1 VRRDPGLSI
10 VLLLPQLWLVLL
22 ATLLV
27 SPALAQDDAER
38 PKPTDLYTLDHFV
51 HAVPRNPSDYHP
63 ITPEGRLGWF
73 TRATV
78 GPKSLIGGVFSSGI
92 GTAFN
97 NPYEYGPHWDGFAKR
112 YGMRL
117 TGISTGNA
125 IEATLGAAWSE
136 DPRYF
141 HTVHAAFGDRVKN
154 VVDLTFRAYHDD
166 GERHPAY
173 ARFVAVFGNNFLSN
187 SWRVQSEADWQ
198 HAMIRSAEGF
208 GGRMVSNAV
217 SEFFPQ
223 VWRKV
228 RRKPDPIPA
237 YEHNP

>member
-1 VRRDPGLSI
+1 MLRNSEPYVAWLRTSSWS
-10 VLLLPQLWLVLL
+10 VLVAVSLL
-22 ATLLV
+22 T
-27 SPALAQDDAER
+27 PAFAQDNAEQ
-38 PKPTDLYTLDHFV
+38 PKLSDFYNFEHYV
-51 HAVPRNPSDYHP
+51 HVVPKSPEDYHP
-63 ITPEGRLGWF
+63 ITAEGRLGWF
-73 TRATV
+73 IRGTV
-78 GPKSLIGGVFSSGI
+78 GPKSLTGGLVSSAI
-92 GTAFN
+92 GTAAN
-97 NPYEYGPHWDGFAKR
+97 RPHEYGPHWDGFADR
-112 YGMRL
+112 FGMRL

-141 HTVHAAFGDRVKN
+141 HTVHDTFGDRVKN
-154 VVDLTFRAYHDD
+154 VADLTFRAYHDD

-173 ARFVAVFGNNFLSN
+173 ARIIAIFGNNFLSN
-187 SWRVQSEADWQ
+187 TWRVQSEADWQ

-208 GGRMVSNAV
+208 GGRFVSNAV

-228 RRKPDPIPA
+228 RKKPDPFPA

>member
-1 VRRDPGLSI
+1 MFRNPGRDAAVLRP
-10 VLLLPQLWLVLL
+10 LLLVACVAVVLL
-22 ATLLV
+22 A
-27 SPALAQDDAER
+27 PAVAQDDPER
-38 PKPTDLYTLDHFV
+38 PKLTDLYNLDHFV
-51 HAVPRNPSDYHP
+51 HAVPTNPSDYHP
-63 ITPEGRLGWF
+63 ITAEGRLGWF
-73 TRATV
+73 TRATI
-78 GPKSLIGGVFSSGI
+78 GPKSLIGGVVSSGI
-92 GTAFN
+92 GTAFD

-141 HTVHAAFGDRVKN
+141 HTVHAGFGDRVKN
-154 VVDLTFRAYHDD
+154 IADLTFRAYHDD

-173 ARFVAVFGNNFLSN
+173 ARWVAIFGNNFLSN
-187 SWRVQSEADWQ
+187 TWRVQSEADWQ
-198 HAMIRSAEGF
+198 HAMTRSAEGF
-208 GGRMVSNAV
+208 GGRFVSNAF

-228 RRKPDPIPA
+228 RKKPDPFPA